1 MEGQY
6 CRFYYTNP
14 DKPDLQELLM
24 REGLDGYGAYWL
36 IIALLGRTDEHIY
49 PTDYKRLAW
58 AIHTEDVELVER
70 VVCNFG
76 LFVLTDDGEQFYCDW
91 LKTHCDAVDIVK
103 TKRSEAG
110 KKGMQTRW
118 GTPSAVPVK
127 TETKPARPKQSENR
141 GKTCSISPQPSEA
154 EQKALDDAGMVPTED
169 WRHATPTYS
178 KETTDLLED
187 IAAKFNVIPLPAHV
201 QMLENLLQAV
211 HRPGVVDGITVVRDG
226 LAKLDT
232 AKGVLAG
239 KPKMTITKF
248 FDERI
253 FMKLI
258 NGDYDECYTEK
269 KKAPSKWQDAG
280 KTFDEMTY

>member
-118 GTPSAVPVK
+118 GTTVTVVPVK
-127 TETKPARPKQSENR
+127 SEAKTTRKTQSEAR
-141 GKTCSISPQPSEA
+141 GMTCNITLQPSEA
-154 EQKALDDAGMVPTED
+154 ELKALDDAGMVPTDD
-169 WRHATPTYS
+169 WKHATPTCS
-178 KETTDLLED
+178 PETTALLED
-187 IAAKFNVIPLPAHV
+187 IAAKFNVIPLPAHL
-201 QMLENLLQAV
+201 QMLENLLLAV
-211 HRPGVVDGITVVRDG
+211 HRPGIVDGITVVRDG

-232 AKGVLAG
+232 AKAILAG

-258 NGDYDECYTEK
+258 NGDYDELYTDK
-269 KKAPSKWQDAG
+269 KTTGNWQDAG
-280 KTFDEMTY
+280 KTFENMTY